1 MIYGILQEIF
11 MVNKFREIGNF
22 AAACVLTFIVAG
34 QVCAQTAPASVP
46 NPYKPAIENWGI
58 LPEGRTWGSPAA
70 VDIDRKG
77 NIWVFERCGAN
88 SCATSSNNSIFEFDP
103 AGKLLKSFGANMFV
117 FPHSLFIDKDGNIWV
132 ADANGQDGKG
142 QEVVKFSPDGK
153 VLLTLG
159 KPGIGGD
166 GLDTFN
172 RPSGVVVAPNGDIFV
187 SDGHGADSNYR
198 IMKFSKDGKFLMTW
212 GKKGTAP
219 GDFDELH
226 DITMDAAG
234 RLYVADRGNNR
245 IQIFDQNGK
254 FIDQWTQF
262 GRPSAIYI
270 DKKGTIYVAT
280 NTEKR
285 VPEWKKGIWI
295 GNIKDGSVT
304 GFIPDPDAENLVV
317 DDNGTIYSSDVASK
331 MVRKWVKQ

>member
-1 MIYGILQEIF
+1 MLNRVRGISTFVTSIF
-11 MVNKFREIGNF
+11 LFLVF
-22 AAACVLTFIVAG
+22 AGRAY
-34 QVCAQTAPASVP
+34 AQSAPASVP
-46 NPYKPAIENWGI
+46 NPYKPAVESWGT

-70 VDIDRKG
+70 VDIDRSG
-77 NIWVFERCGAN
+77 NIWVFERCAAN
-88 SCATSSNNSIFEFDP
+88 SCAGSSKSPILEFDP
-103 AGKLLKSFGANMFV
+103 SGKLLKSFGADMFV

-142 QEVVKFSPDGK
+142 QIVVKFSPEGK

-159 KPGIGGD
+159 KPGVAGD

-198 IMKFSKDGKFLMTW
+198 IMKFAKDGKFLMTW

-270 DKKGTIYVAT
+270 DKKGLIYVAT

-295 GNIKDGSVT
+295 GDTKDGSVT
-304 GFIPDPDAENLVV
+304 GFIPDADAENLVV
-317 DDNGTIYSSDVASK
+317 DEHGTIYSADVAPK
-331 MVRKWVKQ
+331 MVKKWVKQ

>member
-1 MIYGILQEIF
+1 MSNR
-11 MVNKFREIGNF
+11 VREIGTF
-22 AAACVLTFIVAG
+22 VAAFFLVFILAG
-34 QVCAQTAPASVP
+34 RACAQSAPASVP
-46 NPYKPAIENWGI
+46 NPYKPAIENWGT

-88 SCATSSNNSIFEFDP
+88 SCATSSNDSIFEFDP

-117 FPHSLFIDKDGNIWV
+117 FPHSLFIDKGGNIWV

-159 KPGIGGD
+159 KPGVAGD

-226 DITMDAAG
+226 DITIDAAG

-270 DKKGTIYVAT
+270 DKKGMIYVAT